1 MKKVITNNELSV
13 YQNVVACL
21 GRNKLSVWKDRFIR
35 RSVKYNFPIHK
46 PYKFLS
52 LKQKELLWNGKEKCK
67 GINQFFEKLESDKYK
82 IQNRVLIAR
91 YRGKTKCNKCKGSR
105 LRKRSSIC

>member
-1 MKKVITNNELSV
+1 M
-13 YQNVVACL
+13 
-21 GRNKLSVWKDRFIR
+21 
-35 RSVKYNFPIHK
+35 
-46 PYKFLS
+46 
-52 LKQKELLWNGKEKCK
+52 LWNGKEKCK

-105 LRKRSSIC
+105 LRKEALYVKIADKNISEVNNMSIKKALKFFNNIQLNDLDKKISEKINFRN